1 MRIQLHSKREQ
12 GVKELGCVVSQREL
26 ILHKVEWKRN
36 RKRIVF
42 AHGSFDLLHPGH
54 IRLLE
59 QARALGDILVVGVRG
74 DAAVRAIHAREN
86 QRDPARPASPIMPAS
101 ERAEILAALAAVDFV
116 VICDSAEPHEI
127 LGELQPDIAVEG
139 ARDSS
144 EASSSKNSAGTP
156 PSPVFIPL
164 EPGYSTARLIERI
177 QQLRA

>member
-1 MRIQLHSKREQ
+1 MRDM
-12 GVKELGCVVSQREL
+12 GGKELGSVVSQREL

-36 RKRIVF
+36 GNRIVF
-42 AHGSFDLLHPGH
+42 AHGSFNLLHPGH

-59 QARALGDILVVGVRG
+59 QARALGDILVIGVRS
-74 DAAVRAIHAREN
+74 DAAVRAIHSHEN
-86 QRDPARPASPIMPAS
+86 QRDLALPMSPITPAS

-116 VICDSAEPHEI
+116 VIYDSAEPLEI
-127 LGELQPDIAVEG
+127 LAALQPDIAVEG

-144 EASSSKNSAGTP
+144 AAPSPKNSAATLP
-156 PSPVFIPL
+156 LPVFIPL

>member
-1 MRIQLHSKREQ
+1 M
-12 GVKELGCVVSQREL
+12 VSQSEL

-36 RKRIVF
+36 GKRIVF
-42 AHGSFDLLHPGH
+42 TYGSFDLLHPGH

-59 QARALGDILVVGVRG
+59 QARALGDILVVGVRS
-74 DAAVRAIHAREN
+74 DTALRAVHAREN
-86 QRDPARPASPIMPAS
+86 QRDPAPPMSPITPAS

-127 LGELQPDIAVEG
+127 LAELQTDIAVEG

-144 EASSSKNSAGTP
+144 AAPSPKNSAGTS

>member
-1 MRIQLHSKREQ
+1 
-12 GVKELGCVVSQREL
+12 
-26 ILHKVEWKRN
+26 
-36 RKRIVF
+36 
-42 AHGSFDLLHPGH
+42 
-54 IRLLE
+54 
-59 QARALGDILVVGVRG
+59 VVGVRS

-86 QRDPARPASPIMPAS
+86 QRDPALPMSPITPAS

-127 LGELQPDIAVEG
+127 LAELQPDITVEG

-144 EASSSKNSAGTP
+144 AVPSPKNSVGTP

>member
-1 MRIQLHSKREQ
+1 M
-12 GVKELGCVVSQREL
+12 VSQREL

-36 RKRIVF
+36 GKRIAF

-59 QARALGDILVVGVRG
+59 QARALGEILLVGVRG
-74 DAAVRAIHAREN
+74 DAAVRAVHAREN
-86 QRDPARPASPIMPAS
+86 QRDPALPMSPITPAS

-127 LGELQPDIAVEG
+127 LAELQPDIAVEG
-139 ARDSS
+139 AQ
-144 EASSSKNSAGTP
+144 SSSAVPSPKNSAGRS

-177 QQLRA
+177 QQLHA